1 MPCNQHLQV
10 ELTHTKC
17 AAGERRI
24 SELEERL
31 ALAVEES
38 ESLKDHIKS
47 LEGKVLEVC
56 NLRHQLELTEHHHAE
71 AQQRIKV
78 KVLTVHEHVLTAYR
92 CE

>member
-1 MPCNQHLQV
+1 V
-10 ELTHTKC
+10 ELTHKKC
-17 AAGERRI
+17 AAGGRRI

-47 LEGKVLEVC
+47 LDGKVLEVT
-56 NLRHQLELTEHHHAE
+56 NLRHQLELTKHCHTE
-71 AQQRIKV
+71 AQQKIKV
-78 KVLTVHEHVLTAYR
+78 KVLTIHDRVLTTYK

>member
-1 MPCNQHLQV
+1 M
-10 ELTHTKC
+10 C

-38 ESLKDHIKS
+38 ESLKDHIKC
-47 LEGKVLEVC
+47 LEGKVLEVG
-56 NLRHQLELTEHHHAE
+56 NLRHQLELAEQRHTE

-78 KVLTVHEHVLTAYR
+78 KVLTIQECVSTTYK